1 VSAVFLQDPLYGP
14 RTYHTNMDVYDY
26 LVEDDLKQSAELV
39 AWVLYR
45 AANEP

>member
-1 VSAVFLQDPLYGP
+1 
-14 RTYHTNMDVYDY
+14 MDVYDY

>member
-1 VSAVFLQDPLYGP
+1 
-14 RTYHTNMDVYDY
+14 MDVYDY

-45 AANEP
+45 AANER

>member
-45 AANEP
+45 AANER